1 MPGVAAM
8 AEYTDTL
15 EGGGIEGGN
24 VSASSFLN
32 GSDSDQFPISV
43 PISPNQGRVVYLRT
57 SFKLCVISFTLG
69 VFVGFTLKRRLR
81 RWVNKLL
88 KRLKDD

>member
-1 MPGVAAM
+1 M

-43 PISPNQGRVVYLRT
+43 PMSPNQGYF
-57 SFKLCVISFTLG
+57 SFVPLFTIVLA
-69 VFVGFTLKRRLR
+69 F
-81 RWVNKLL
+81 
-88 KRLKDD
+88 